1 MLRSLPPYHAL
12 LLSNS
17 SIDFFTFAEGS
28 QTLAAESRK
37 FLIPFLNP
45 LNSTKTERN
54 LFRDVADESMVLA
67 REMLQARTVIAK
79 SPCASY
85 PPPNSE
91 SLLPLPDI
99 ATGFASSSSFMTY
112 QAAIASATSI
122 TEYLLFRKIPV
133 TEKLEFLYVFD
144 FAARSWRD
152 SHSFVPFLSLL
163 LSFYPYH
170 MFVKMMNE
178 SFAFGLPKGPIFRLK
193 FLRFLCDEWDPSPY
207 ISQGFAPNIS
217 AAIAFAL
224 MHFSSML
231 VSVRIAAF
239 LIIRKVLRFVLLF
252 VEEGKIGKKV
262 GNSPEVEDGERVIGY
277 VTTSTSFDRYS
288 LLYAIWYFEQKKH
301 TYLSADTFESL
312 KIVTVSM
319 MEAVAKALAPMCAYV
334 VQWVSICV
342 KALSV
347 HLRSNR
353 WIDDVGSTVVREEEN
368 EKTDEG
374 KGVVVM
380 EMESNDIPEYER
392 YPELP
397 AAFSAKAQYRSVLG
411 ETGGKVSPPGASLPR
426 VFAEYDSP
434 LLIAQFSMILLTPWI
449 FVSNLG
455 SWSRDARTEF
465 LEMMIELMRDR
476 LLITHGSLLESDS
489 SNDEN
494 QDPTTDE
501 PSSFYKLA
509 KKEGGG
515 SILSSVLKASARFV
529 IINKQSLPL
538 LPNLRE
544 AHHFSADVLLESFLV
559 AWASLSFQVIES
571 DPLVG
576 SGKHLAPLTSATSF
590 GSQLYLAWS
599 QANHSKETILNKVDE
614 KIKLP
619 SVLISSN
626 FPMVISLLV
635 SYGIIHFLYYLFI
648 FFFVCVLSYYFF
660 CFYFYF
666 FFYHKF
672 LLVHRHCFHFGIS
685 WSIFFVFILIQ
696 HFKLFL
702 CFFYLPLGKHYT
714 DFNVPR
720 RWR

>member
-1 MLRSLPPYHAL
+1 
-12 LLSNS
+12 
-17 SIDFFTFAEGS
+17 
-28 QTLAAESRK
+28 
-37 FLIPFLNP
+37 
-45 LNSTKTERN
+45 
-54 LFRDVADESMVLA
+54 
-67 REMLQARTVIAK
+67 
-79 SPCASY
+79 
-85 PPPNSE
+85 
-91 SLLPLPDI
+91 
-99 ATGFASSSSFMTY
+99 
-112 QAAIASATSI
+112 
-122 TEYLLFRKIPV
+122 
-133 TEKLEFLYVFD
+133 
-144 FAARSWRD
+144 
-152 SHSFVPFLSLL
+152 
-163 LSFYPYH
+163 

-193 FLRFLCDEWDPSPY
+193 FLRFLCDEWDPSRY

-262 GNSPEVEDGERVIGY
+262 GNSAEVEDEEHVIGY
-277 VTTSTSFDRYS
+277 VTTSTPFDRYS

-312 KIVTVSM
+312 KIVAVSM
-319 MEAVAKALAPMCAYV
+319 MEAVAKALAPMCVYV

-353 WIDDVGSTVVREEEN
+353 WIDDIGSSVVREEDN
-368 EKTDEG
+368 EKSDEG
-374 KGVVVM
+374 KGVVVT

-411 ETGGKVSPPGASLPR
+411 ETGGKVSPPGASLLR
-426 VFAEYDSP
+426 IFSEYDSP

-449 FVSNLG
+449 FVSDLG
-455 SWSRDARTEF
+455 SWNRNARTEF

-476 LLITHGSLLESDS
+476 LLITHGSFLEYDS

-494 QDPTTDE
+494 QDPTDE

-571 DPLVG
+571 DPLIG
-576 SGKHLAPLTSATSF
+576 FGKHLAPLTSATSF

-635 SYGIIHFLYYLFI
+635 SYGIRQFVYIILFI
-648 FFFVCVLSYYFF
+648 YFCILNF
-660 CFYFYF
+660 YFYFYF
-666 FFYHKF
+666 FF
-672 LLVHRHCFHFGIS
+672 LS
-685 WSIFFVFILIQ
+685 
-696 HFKLFL
+696 
-702 CFFYLPLGKHYT
+702 
-714 DFNVPR
+714 
-720 RWR
+720 